1 MNNKEQEISLF
12 EKLLNKDNL
21 DSVTLN
27 DEEGNAY
34 EFEQVV
40 SIFDERRLFC
50 ILHPITKIEGIEDD
64 EAVVFEYTDDD
75 KLSVVEDETLV
86 LKIFDKYY
94 ELIEEDIKR
103 RNK

>member
-34 EFEQVV
+34 EFEQVH
-40 SIFDERRLFC
+40 L
-50 ILHPITKIEGIEDD
+50 
-64 EAVVFEYTDDD
+64 
-75 KLSVVEDETLV
+75 
-86 LKIFDKYY
+86 
-94 ELIEEDIKR
+94 
-103 RNK
+103 

>member
-64 EAVVFEYTDDD
+64 EAGLFE
-75 KLSVVEDETLV
+75 
-86 LKIFDKYY
+86 
-94 ELIEEDIKR
+94 
-103 RNK
+103 